1 MGLKVLIADDHPLI
15 LQGLRRT
22 LEASPDIDI
31 VGEARTGTELL
42 ALVERRKPDAVL
54 MDMHMPELDGLAC
67 LEHITK
73 TWPEVKTVVLS
84 AYGEQEQIDA
94 ALLAGANAYVVKSVS
109 HVDVASVLRQAAEG
123 AVHHAPARSA
133 AVSNQPQP
141 PTGPCLTDR
150 ETTILGAIA
159 SGQTTKAIG
168 QELWVSEHT
177 VKFHITNIYRKLGVS
192 NRTGAVRFALEH
204 GLVGHTEP
212 GDGSGSS
219 ALASP
224 VPGTPDRGSFG
235 RLVA

>member
-94 ALLAGANAYVVKSVS
+94 ALVAGANAYVVKSVS

-123 AVHHAPARSA
+123 AVHHAPARS

-212 GDGSGSS
+212 
-219 ALASP
+219 
-224 VPGTPDRGSFG
+224 DRGSFG
-235 RLVA
+235 QLVA